1 MDKSGKRNK
10 QAHGLNPLNSSP
22 PTGRPFTRHLTIL
35 SLCCI
40 PIEAIKDE
48 TNFISVGLTLSHDEQ
63 RYQCLVGGWEWGLLD
78 KHSVIRFVSEVK
90 RILL

>member
-1 MDKSGKRNK
+1 MDTSGKTTK
-10 QAHGLNPLNSSP
+10 QTHGLNPLISSRP
-22 PTGRPFTRHLTIL
+22 IRRPFTRHLTIL

-63 RYQCLVGGWEWGLLD
+63 RYQRLVGGWKWSLLD
-78 KHSVIRFVSEVK
+78 KQSVIRHVSEVK
-90 RILL
+90 KILF